1 MSGHPPM
8 VKICGLQR
16 AQDAALA
23 DELGTDYL
31 GVIISAGFSRSV
43 SGPVAAQILSGT
55 SARRVAVVVD
65 ESAEDALAL
74 AESIEAD
81 VLQLHGTESPE
92 MLTDLAARWSGLIW
106 KAVRAGALADLQD
119 VVSTHKDVVDG
130 FLVEGWKDGVVGGG
144 GVQLTLLPAEV
155 RRMLPNHNRF
165 VLAGGLNP
173 DNVAE
178 AAARFLPNVVDVSS
192 GVEVEPGA
200 KDPECLRRFFDEAR
214 KISSFEEHP

>member
-23 DELGTDYL
+23 DELGADYL
-31 GVIISAGFSRSV
+31 GVILSAGFSRSV
-43 SGPVAAQILSGT
+43 SGPVAAQILLGT

-92 MLTDLAARWSGLIW
+92 MLADLAARWGGLIW

-119 VVSTHKDVVDG
+119 VVSTHKDLVDG
-130 FLVEGWKDGVVGGG
+130 FLVEGWKDGVGRTPRL
-144 GVQLTLLPAEV
+144 QQT
-155 RRMLPNHNRF
+155 
-165 VLAGGLNP
+165 
-173 DNVAE
+173 
-178 AAARFLPNVVDVSS
+178 
-192 GVEVEPGA
+192 
-200 KDPECLRRFFDEAR
+200 RRFRTSSTDCSRSSLVGRRPSTMPPDSVMPSGILLF
-214 KISSFEEHP
+214 ISSAKT